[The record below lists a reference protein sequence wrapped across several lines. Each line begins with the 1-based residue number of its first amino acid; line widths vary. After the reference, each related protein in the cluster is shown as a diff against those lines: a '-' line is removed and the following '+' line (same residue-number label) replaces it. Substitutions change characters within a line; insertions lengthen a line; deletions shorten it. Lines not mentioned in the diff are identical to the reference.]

1 MLMIAPGMG
10 CPLLSEMVPV
20 MEFWAKLLKE
30 RLSNEIREMNKTRI
44 AVVLNK
50 QRIAGVDESD

>member
-1 MLMIAPGMG
+1 MLMIAPGIG
-10 CPLLSEMVPV
+10 WPLLSEMVPE

-30 RLSNEIREMNKTRI
+30 MLSSEIREMNKTRI